1 MTHLPPIQALMSPPE
16 PAPLD
21 AFTSPCKTNSAT
33 SKLYSTSNSDHKLA
47 PMGNPQTAVNMRV
60 LPSPPTS
67 PRICDQSPGP
77 EKPSGAERLDEEGEH
92 VQDPLLYPQTDD
104 SSTGAISQPLFPIEP
119 PIEDAIT
126 KHMKTSMQ
134 SVHGKVVQP
143 THEEYRLV
151 LSCVSNV
158 GRTYNANPG
167 KYLKRTLQE
176 AENQYWKAKRIRGEP
191 GFKGGVRP
199 LTIVPSSF
207 EGVSSKRPPKKAI
220 KPTSTTNGTQ
230 RVRKT
235 PKNSPT
241 VQLISSPNGKRS
253 TPDFR
258 TQPQKRPEDVDYQA
272 IPDYAPPLSTLPA
285 GNSKALKADWSSSNI
300 LDLSDDPDRHLLHE
314 AEVNLAATLRLS
326 CATYLCSKRRI
337 FEACVTLYK
346 NGKPDFR
353 KTNAQ
358 QACKIDVNKASKLWT
373 AYDRVGWFSR
383 AHFEKWL

>member
-1 MTHLPPIQALMSPPE
+1 MTQLPPIQALMSPPE
-16 PAPLD
+16 STPLD
-21 AFTSPCKTNSAT
+21 AFTSPSNSKSPR
-33 SKLYSTSNSDHKLA
+33 SKLQSIFNSDHKLA
-47 PMGNPQTAVNMRV
+47 PMGHPQAAVSMRV

-67 PRICDQSPGP
+67 PWTCNQPP
-77 EKPSGAERLDEEGEH
+77 RLNKSTELEQEDDGY
-92 VQDPLLYPQTDD
+92 VQDPMLYPQANN
-104 SSTGAISQPLFPIEP
+104 SPASTASQPLFPVEP
-119 PIEDAIT
+119 PIEDVIT

-134 SVHGKVVQP
+134 SVQGKVVQP
-143 THEEYRLV
+143 THEEYSLV

-167 KYLKRTLQE
+167 RYLKRTLE
-176 AENQYWKAKRIRGEP
+176 ETENQYWKTKRIRGAP
-191 GFKGGVRP
+191 GFRGGARP
-199 LTIVPSSF
+199 LTIAPSPIERVPSKKQS
-207 EGVSSKRPPKKAI
+207 RKAI
-220 KPTSTTNGTQ
+220 KSMSTINGAT

-235 PKNSPT
+235 PK
-241 VQLISSPNGKRS
+241 SSPAIQLLSPPTGKHS
-253 TPDFR
+253 IPEYR

-285 GNSKALKADWSSSNI
+285 GNSKALKADWSSSNT

-337 FEACVTLYK
+337 FEACVTLYRS
-346 NGKPDFR
+346 GKPDFR

-373 AYDRVGWFSR
+373 AYDRVGWFNR
-383 AHFEKWL
+383 AHFAEWL